1 MNKQRKADLLL
12 VMVTGFWGASYFLTD
27 LCLESMPPL
36 SLNAFRFLVAFAV
49 LGAVYFPKMRHI
61 SRKTLLYSL
70 LIGGSLV
77 MVYTC
82 YVYGILRTS
91 ISNAGFICALPVI
104 FTPLLE
110 LVVFRKM
117 PSRRF
122 ALSLVICTVGLALMT
137 LGDTFRP
144 ALGDIICMGTAFF
157 YAVDLLLT
165 DRAVRDPEVDPLQ
178 LGVCQ
183 LGVVGVVMLVL
194 TCLLEEPQLPR
205 NGTTWAA
212 ALFLAVFCTG
222 IAFVIQ
228 AVQQQYTTASHVGL
242 IFTLEPLFSAI
253 VAYFF
258 AHEVLSPRGYVGAA
272 LMMLSLVLMEVD
284 PMSLFRKKKEA
295 AVELPI
301 PTHLRTFLVPA
312 GENNDEFSVT
322 GAIRCPCGGEHF
334 ALTESND
341 RGIVKLVCSGC
352 GREILLFDAGKHGW
366 DGFVGE
372 MDLVDREAPFHPYA
386 CPACGKTHFAVAV
399 TVRSQGKEDF
409 WREAVSQCGDFS
421 LDDWVDGFE
430 WIGATL
436 TCAHCGKAEKDWLD
450 WETM

>member
-12 VMVTGFWGASYFLTD
+12 VMVTAFWGASYFLTD
-27 LCLESMPPL
+27 LCLETMPPL
-36 SLNAFRFLVAFAV
+36 SLNAFRFLAAFAV
-49 LGAVYFPKMRHI
+49 LGAVYFRKMRHI
-61 SRKTLLYSL
+61 SRKTLWYSL
-70 LIGGSLV
+70 LIGLSLV

-82 YVYGILRTS
+82 YVYGIMHTS

-110 LVVFRKM
+110 LMVLRKL

-122 ALSLVICTVGLALMT
+122 ALALVICTVGLGLMT
-137 LGDTFRP
+137 LNETFRP
-144 ALGDIICMGTAFF
+144 ALGDVICLGTAFF

-183 LGVVGVVMLVL
+183 LGVVGVIMLIL
-194 TCLLEEPQLPR
+194 TLLLEEPQFPSTPAAW
-205 NGTTWAA
+205 GA

-258 AHEVLSPRGYVGAA
+258 AHEVLGLRGYIGAA

-284 PMSLFRKKKEA
+284 
-295 AVELPI
+295 V
-301 PTHLRTFLVPA
+301 
-312 GENNDEFSVT
+312 
-322 GAIRCPCGGEHF
+322 GAIRKK
-334 ALTESND
+334 SN
-341 RGIVKLVCSGC
+341 K
-352 GREILLFDAGKHGW
+352 K
-366 DGFVGE
+366 
-372 MDLVDREAPFHPYA
+372 P
-386 CPACGKTHFAVAV
+386 
-399 TVRSQGKEDF
+399 
-409 WREAVSQCGDFS
+409 
-421 LDDWVDGFE
+421 
-430 WIGATL
+430 
-436 TCAHCGKAEKDWLD
+436 
-450 WETM
+450 

>member
-12 VMVTGFWGASYFLTD
+12 VLVTAFWGASYFLTD
-27 LCLESMPPL
+27 LCLETMPPL

-49 LGAVYFPKMRHI
+49 LGAVYFRKLRHI
-61 SRKTLLYSL
+61 SRKTLLYSA
-70 LIGGSLV
+70 LIGLSLV

-91 ISNAGFICALPVI
+91 ISNAGFICALPVV

-110 LVVFRKM
+110 LVIFRKM

-122 ALSLVICTVGLALMT
+122 AVALIICTVGLALMT
-137 LGDTFRP
+137 LGDSFRP

-165 DRAVRDPEVDPLQ
+165 DQAVRDPEVDPLQ

-183 LGVVGVVMLVL
+183 LGVVGVVMLIL
-194 TCLLEEPQLPR
+194 TCLLEQPQLPQ
-205 NGTTWAA
+205 NGATWGA

-228 AVQQQYTTASHVGL
+228 AVQQQYTSASHVGL

-284 PMSLFRKKKEA
+284 IVAILRKK
-295 AVELPI
+295 
-301 PTHLRTFLVPA
+301 
-312 GENNDEFSVT
+312 
-322 GAIRCPCGGEHF
+322 
-334 ALTESND
+334 LT
-341 RGIVKLVCSGC
+341 K
-352 GREILLFDAGKHGW
+352 K
-366 DGFVGE
+366 
-372 MDLVDREAPFHPYA
+372 P
-386 CPACGKTHFAVAV
+386 
-399 TVRSQGKEDF
+399 
-409 WREAVSQCGDFS
+409 
-421 LDDWVDGFE
+421 
-430 WIGATL
+430 
-436 TCAHCGKAEKDWLD
+436 
-450 WETM
+450 

>member
-12 VMVTGFWGASYFLTD
+12 VMVTAFWGASYFLTD
-27 LCLESMPPL
+27 LCLETMPPL

-49 LGAVYFPKMRHI
+49 LGAVYFRKMRHI
-61 SRKTLLYSL
+61 SRKTLWYSL
-70 LIGGSLV
+70 LIGLSLV

-82 YVYGILRTS
+82 YVYGIMHTS

-110 LVVFRKM
+110 LMVLRKL

-122 ALSLVICTVGLALMT
+122 ALALVICTVGLGLMT
-137 LGDTFRP
+137 LNETFRP
-144 ALGDIICMGTAFF
+144 ALGDVICLGTAFF

-183 LGVVGVVMLVL
+183 LGVVGVIMLIL
-194 TCLLEEPQLPR
+194 TLLLEEPQFPSTPAAW
-205 NGTTWAA
+205 GA

-258 AHEVLSPRGYVGAA
+258 AHEVLGLRGYIGAA

-284 PMSLFRKKKEA
+284 
-295 AVELPI
+295 V
-301 PTHLRTFLVPA
+301 
-312 GENNDEFSVT
+312 
-322 GAIRCPCGGEHF
+322 GAIRKK
-334 ALTESND
+334 SN
-341 RGIVKLVCSGC
+341 K
-352 GREILLFDAGKHGW
+352 K
-366 DGFVGE
+366 
-372 MDLVDREAPFHPYA
+372 P
-386 CPACGKTHFAVAV
+386 
-399 TVRSQGKEDF
+399 
-409 WREAVSQCGDFS
+409 
-421 LDDWVDGFE
+421 
-430 WIGATL
+430 
-436 TCAHCGKAEKDWLD
+436 
-450 WETM
+450 

>member
-12 VMVTGFWGASYFLTD
+12 VMVTAFWGASYFLTD
-27 LCLESMPPL
+27 LCLETMPPL
-36 SLNAFRFLVAFAV
+36 SLNAFRFLAAFAV
-49 LGAVYFPKMRHI
+49 LGAVYFRKMRHI
-61 SRKTLLYSL
+61 SRKTLWYSL
-70 LIGGSLV
+70 LIGLSLV

-82 YVYGILRTS
+82 YVYGIMHTS

-110 LVVFRKM
+110 LMVLRKL

-122 ALSLVICTVGLALMT
+122 ALALVICTVGLGLMT
-137 LGDTFRP
+137 LNETFRP
-144 ALGDIICMGTAFF
+144 ALGDVICLGTAFF

-183 LGVVGVVMLVL
+183 LGVVGVIMLIL
-194 TCLLEEPQLPR
+194 TLLLEEPQFPSTPAAW
-205 NGTTWAA
+205 GA

-258 AHEVLSPRGYVGAA
+258 AHEVLGLRGYIGAA

-284 PMSLFRKKKEA
+284 
-295 AVELPI
+295 V
-301 PTHLRTFLVPA
+301 
-312 GENNDEFSVT
+312 
-322 GAIRCPCGGEHF
+322 GAIRQK
-334 ALTESND
+334 SN
-341 RGIVKLVCSGC
+341 K
-352 GREILLFDAGKHGW
+352 K
-366 DGFVGE
+366 
-372 MDLVDREAPFHPYA
+372 P
-386 CPACGKTHFAVAV
+386 
-399 TVRSQGKEDF
+399 
-409 WREAVSQCGDFS
+409 
-421 LDDWVDGFE
+421 
-430 WIGATL
+430 
-436 TCAHCGKAEKDWLD
+436 
-450 WETM
+450 

>member
-1 MNKQRKADLLL
+1 MNRQRKADLLL
-12 VMVTGFWGASYFLTD
+12 VMVTAFWGASYFLTD
-27 LCLESMPPL
+27 LCLETMPPL
-36 SLNAFRFLVAFAV
+36 SLNAFRFLVSFAV
-49 LGAVYFPKMRHI
+49 LGAVYFRKLRRI

-70 LIGGSLV
+70 LIGTSLV

-82 YVYGILRTS
+82 YVYGIMRTS

-110 LVVFRKM
+110 LAVFRKL

-122 ALSLVICTVGLALMT
+122 AVALILCTVGLALMT

-178 LGVCQ
+178 LGVLQ
-183 LGVVGVVMLVL
+183 LGVVGVIMLCL
-194 TCLLEEPQLPR
+194 TCLLEEPQLP
-205 NGTTWAA
+205 TSPVTWGA
-212 ALFLAVFCTG
+212 ALFLALFCTG

-258 AHEVLSPRGYVGAA
+258 AHEVLGLRGYIGAA

-284 PMSLFRKKKEA
+284 
-295 AVELPI
+295 
-301 PTHLRTFLVPA
+301 
-312 GENNDEFSVT
+312 
-322 GAIRCPCGGEHF
+322 
-334 ALTESND
+334 
-341 RGIVKLVCSGC
+341 
-352 GREILLFDAGKHGW
+352 
-366 DGFVGE
+366 
-372 MDLVDREAPFHPYA
+372 
-386 CPACGKTHFAVAV
+386 
-399 TVRSQGKEDF
+399 
-409 WREAVSQCGDFS
+409 
-421 LDDWVDGFE
+421 
-430 WIGATL
+430 IGAWLKQKL
-436 TCAHCGKAEKDWLD
+436 TKKP
-450 WETM
+450 